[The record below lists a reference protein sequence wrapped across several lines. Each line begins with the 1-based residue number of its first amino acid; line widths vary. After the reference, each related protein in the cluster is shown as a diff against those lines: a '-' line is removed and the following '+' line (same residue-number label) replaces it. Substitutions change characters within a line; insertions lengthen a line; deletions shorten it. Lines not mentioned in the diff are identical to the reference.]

1 MVSIVW
7 FAPAIL
13 SVVRA
18 IGMSALHGQPIGGWQ
33 GLAWTAG
40 DWLVYAIMTPAVF
53 WIARLWP
60 IERPHLTRRV
70 MLHLVAALIF
80 CAGWASSGKVLELL
94 IGLRKSIEFT
104 DWLGWVLVTLPF
116 GSVVYLSITAMAHSI
131 WYFGESNDREVQLA
145 KLGEQLSTAKFA
157 ALQAQ
162 VNPHF
167 LFNTLNTIAVLVRD
181 DNRAGAV
188 HIVEQLSEMLRHTLG
203 RHRAN
208 EVRLDD
214 ELDLA
219 RQYLEIE
226 RARFPDRLR
235 PVFDVDQALLAA
247 AVPSF
252 AVQHLIE
259 NAVRHGVARST
270 QAGEVRIA
278 ARREG
283 DALVISVSDD
293 GPGIDPS
300 ASSAASPGG
309 SGHGLANT
317 RERLLALY
325 GSRASLTVMR
335 RDAGGTV
342 STLRIPYRELP
353 PEAGDAR

>member
-13 SVVRA
+13 SVVRE
-18 IGMSALHGQPIGGWQ
+18 IGLRLLRGDPIGGWR
-33 GLAWTAG
+33 GLVWAAG

-53 WIARLWP
+53 WISRMWP

-70 MLHLVAALIF
+70 MLHLGAALVF
-80 CAGWASSGKVLELL
+80 CAGWASSGKILELL
-94 IGLRKSIEFT
+94 IGRRQSIEFG

-235 PVFDVDQALLAA
+235 SVFDVDPAVLAA

-270 QAGEVRIA
+270 QAGEVRIT
-278 ARREG
+278 ARREE
-283 DALVISVSDD
+283 DLLVIAVSDD
-293 GPGIDPS
+293 GPGIDQ
-300 ASSAASPGG
+300 SAASDPATG
-309 SGHGLANT
+309 SGHGLGNT
-317 RERLLALY
+317 RERLLALH
-325 GSRASLTVMR
+325 GAHASLTVAPR
-335 RDAGGTV
+335 SVGGTV
-342 STLRIPYRELP
+342 STLRVPYRELP
-353 PEAGDAR
+353 PEAGHAS

>member
-7 FAPAIL
+7 FAPATFA
-13 SVVRA
+13 VVER
-18 IGMSALHGQPIGGWQ
+18 IGLRVLNGDAIGGWQ
-33 GLAWTAG
+33 GLVWAGG

-53 WIARLWP
+53 WIARQWP
-60 IERPHLTRRV
+60 IERPHVARRV
-70 MLHLVAALIF
+70 MLHLGAALIF

-94 IGLRKSIEFT
+94 IGLRKTIQFT

-131 WYFGESNDREVQLA
+131 WYFSESSDREVQLA
-145 KLGEQLSTAKFA
+145 KLGEQLSTARFA

-181 DNRAGAV
+181 DNRTGAV

-208 EVRLDD
+208 EVRLED

-235 PVFDVDQALLAA
+235 PVFDVDQTLLAA

-278 ARREG
+278 VRRDG
-283 DALVISVSDD
+283 DALVVSVSDD
-293 GPGIDPS
+293 GPGIDP
-300 ASSAASPGG
+300 AASANIAGA
-309 SGHGLANT
+309 SGHGLDNT
-317 RERLLALY
+317 RERLRALY

-342 STLRIPYRELP
+342 STLRVPYRELP

>member
-13 SVVRA
+13 AVVER
-18 IGMSALHGQPIGGWQ
+18 IGLRALHGDPIGGWANLIWS
-33 GLAWTAG
+33 GG

-53 WIARLWP
+53 WIARRWP
-60 IERPHLTRRV
+60 IERPHLSRRV
-70 MLHLVAALIF
+70 MLHLGAALIF
-80 CAGWASSGKVLELL
+80 CAGWATSGKVLELIL
-94 IGLRKSIEFT
+94 GIRQSIELN

-131 WYFGESNDREVQLA
+131 WYFAESNDRQIQLA
-145 KLGEQLSTAKFA
+145 RLGEQLSTAKFA

-188 HIVEQLSEMLRHTLG
+188 HIVEQLSEMLRHTLSH
-203 RHRAN
+203 HRAN

-235 PVFDVDQALLAA
+235 PVFDVDPATLAA

-270 QAGEVRIA
+270 QAGEVRIS
-278 ARREG
+278 ARQDA
-283 DALVISVSDD
+283 DALVVSVSDD
-293 GPGIDPS
+293 GPGIDAAV
-300 ASSAASPGG
+300 ASGTTAGAP
-309 SGHGLANT
+309 GHGLENT
-317 RERLLALY
+317 RERLQALY
-325 GSRASLTVMR
+325 GSHASLTVTR
-335 RDAGGTV
+335 RETGGTL
-342 STLRIPYRELP
+342 STLRVPYRELP
-353 PEAGDAR
+353 PEAGHAS